1 MKQLES
7 TWDRDAALLHSR
19 LVGCVTVDDVAT
31 WQASLRV
38 ATDAIP
44 TGTRFKLLFDLHG
57 YEPAAL
63 DAHRAMREVI
73 PRLLLHTGMR
83 PAVLGLFDDAP
94 AVTAEPTPRVRC
106 TAFANVHH
114 DPDKMARYEA
124 TVGTTDQ
131 RFFSDVATARAWLLA
146 QAV

>member
-1 MKQLES
+1 MKHLDS
-7 TWDRDAALLHSR
+7 TWDRDATLLHSR

-73 PRLLLHTGMR
+73 PRLLLHTR
-83 PAVLGLFDDAP
+83 ARRRAASCTSATCRAAAP
-94 AVTAEPTPRVRC
+94 DQAAHCPTP
-106 TAFANVHH
+106 TG
-114 DPDKMARYEA
+114 P
-124 TVGTTDQ
+124 
-131 RFFSDVATARAWLLA
+131 
-146 QAV
+146 